1 MSEWIAVAEAAG
13 DWHPRIAAVF
23 GYWRTMSPPGLLPG
37 RQHFDPLHIPK
48 LMPHVWMLDVVRD
61 PLRFRYRL
69 AGTREVQTLGRD
81 PTGEWLDDVHPV
93 LKTTPARIARYVF
106 VVETGRP
113 TWRRGNVTFIHDKD
127 HQIVEN
133 IVLPMARDGRSVD
146 MLFCCSVLFD
156 KEGREIP

>member
-1 MSEWIAVAEAAG
+1 MSDWIEVVEAAET
-13 DWHPRIAAVF
+13 WHPRTQAVF
-23 GYWRTMSPPGLLPG
+23 GYWRRMAPAGRLPG

-48 LMPHVWMLDVVRD
+48 LMPYVWMLDVVGG
-61 PLRFRYRL
+61 RFRYRL

-93 LKTTPARIARYVF
+93 LKTNPERLARYVF
-106 VVETGRP
+106 VAQTGKP
-113 TWRRGNVTFIHDKD
+113 TWRRGHVSFIHDKD

-133 IVLPMARDGRSVD
+133 VVLPLARDGAAVD

-156 KEGREIP
+156 KDGEEVS